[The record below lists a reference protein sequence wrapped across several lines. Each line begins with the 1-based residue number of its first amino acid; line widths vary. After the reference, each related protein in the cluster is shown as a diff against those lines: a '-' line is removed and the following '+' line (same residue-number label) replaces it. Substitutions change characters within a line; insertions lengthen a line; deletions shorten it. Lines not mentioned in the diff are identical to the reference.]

1 MAALAHRTDSKF
13 PDQVVATNPGSRRTA
28 NAHAIRSQHTLGDR
42 APRQNLSAFAAIL
55 SASFYHR
62 PAVQKRLGHHV
73 QKEAPLRQF
82 TDTDA
87 QKLLFGTNELP
98 GIVSIE
104 PMAGNQVQLYQRQ
117 PDGSTLLQ
125 TMDAAPWIVA
135 TPGFQ
140 IPGNRK
146 VDRTSLA
153 GDLPLSEWITF
164 GNRNDARDAV
174 QQFANDDYRVY
185 SIRSPITQFLVQS
198 GITCFKD
205 MAFENLRRMQLDI
218 ETLGLD
224 PEQPEA
230 EVIMVAIRQG
240 EFEDVL
246 VQETTEAEL
255 ITRLGETVQRL
266 DPDVIEG
273 HNIFLFDLPYLIE
286 RARRNNVP
294 LALGRDG
301 SPPNTA
307 QFRSNFRVGPVSL
320 PYTSIHIRGRHIVD
334 TYQQIQR
341 WDVQGKLSSYGLKS
355 IMRELELERD
365 DRVHVEGQEIANMWR
380 SGERSRDQLAQYA
393 LDDVRDVDR
402 LSGITLPRE
411 FYQTQ
416 IVPMALQTAT
426 TAGMGTKIDLLMTR
440 AYLLAGHSLP
450 MPHPSRPF
458 AGAHME
464 LIKTGVFGPIVK
476 ADVESLYPSIMLE
489 QGITSRNDVLGAM
502 PLLLRDL
509 TQRRID
515 AKRRAAASSGMDHA
529 LWDGFQGTFKVLINS
544 FFGYLGF
551 GRGRFNDFD
560 AAERVTLEGQR
571 IIQMV
576 VADLRETGAD
586 PIEVDTDGVYFSPPS
601 HVTTLE
607 QEESYIADIT
617 KRLPGR
623 IRLAHDGRYERMISF
638 KLKNYALLDYDGTL
652 TMKGSALRSRRMEPM
667 LRTFLRETAL
677 DFMHNQSNEARAR
690 YFQIA
695 DALQTKALPVEAFS
709 QWSMLRQSTVGNQP
723 RLNRLLENTQG
734 RWRYGERVSLYERE
748 DGELGF
754 SEDYAQ
760 DENTTILLRHLRDA
774 ATRFESL
781 FEDEQ
786 AFDAFFPLITPKT
799 SLDVAR
805 EKKPTRQLG
814 LFGGIE

>member
-1 MAALAHRTDSKF
+1 M
-13 PDQVVATNPGSRRTA
+13 
-28 NAHAIRSQHTLGDR
+28 
-42 APRQNLSAFAAIL
+42 
-55 SASFYHR
+55 
-62 PAVQKRLGHHV
+62 
-73 QKEAPLRQF
+73 RQF
-82 TDTDA
+82 TEHDA
-87 QKLLFGTNELP
+87 QKLLFGTNDLSH
-98 GIVSIE
+98 IVSVE
-104 PMAGNQVQLYQRQ
+104 PTGGNQVHLYQRQ
-117 PDGSTLLQ
+117 SDGSTHLL
-125 TMDAAPWIVA
+125 TMDAAPWMVA
-135 TPGFQ
+135 TPGFA
-140 IPGNRK
+140 IPGGKRMQ
-146 VDRTSLA
+146 RETL
-153 GDLPLSEWITF
+153 GGGLPLSEWITF
-164 GNRNDARDAV
+164 ANRADAREV
-174 QQFANDDYRVY
+174 TQQLANDDYRVH
-185 SIRSPITQFLVQS
+185 SVRSPITQFLVQS

-205 MAFENLRRMQLDI
+205 MVFEQVRRMQLDI

-224 PEQPEA
+224 PDQPEA

-240 EFEDVL
+240 DDEEVL
-246 VQETTEAEL
+246 VQEGSEAEL

-286 RARRNNVP
+286 RARRHNVP

-301 SPPNTA
+301 SPPNMA

-320 PYTSIHIRGRHIVD
+320 PYTSIHIRGRHVVD

-365 DRVHVEGQEIANMWR
+365 DRVHVEGQEIANLWR
-380 SGERSRDQLAQYA
+380 AGERSRERLAQYA

-402 LSGITLPRE
+402 LSEITLPRE

-426 TAGMGTKIDLLMTR
+426 TAGTGTKIDLLMTR
-440 AYLLAGHSLP
+440 AYLAAGHSLP
-450 MPHPSRPF
+450 LPEPSRPF
-458 AGAHME
+458 AGAHMD

-489 QGITSRNDVLGAM
+489 EQITSRNDVLGAM

-509 TQRRID
+509 TARRID
-515 AKRRAAASSGMDHA
+515 AKRRAASSTGMEHA

-560 AAERVTLEGQR
+560 SAERITLEGQR

-576 VADLRETGAD
+576 VADLRSTGAD
-586 PIEVDTDGVYFSPPS
+586 PIEVDTDGVFFSPPAEVDS
-601 HVTTLE
+601 LE
-607 QEESYIADIT
+607 KEESYIDDIT
-617 KRLPGR
+617 SRLPGK
-623 IRLAHDGRYERMISF
+623 IRLAHDGRYQRMISL
-638 KLKNYALLDYDGTL
+638 KLKNYALLDYEGALTL
-652 TMKGSALRSRRMEPM
+652 KGSALRSRRMEPM
-667 LRTFLRETAL
+667 LRSFLRETAL
-677 DFMHNQSNEARAR
+677 DFMRDQRDEARAR
-690 YFQIA
+690 YFAIA
-695 DALQTKALPVEAFS
+695 EELQNKSLPVEAFS
-709 QWSMLRQSTVGNQP
+709 QWSMLRQSTIGNQT
-723 RLNRLLENTQG
+723 RLKRLLEATQG
-734 RWRYGERVSLYERE
+734 RWRYGERVSLYERA

-781 FEDEQ
+781 FEDTE
-786 AFDAFFPLITPKT
+786 AFDAFFPLITPHS
-799 SLDVAR
+799 SLEVAR
-805 EKKPTRQLG
+805 AKRPTRQLG
-814 LFGGIE
+814 LFGGIG